1 MPFRTVVVNTHS
13 KLEYSLNYL
22 VFRTPE
28 ETKRILLDEIH
39 TIVIQSTAVS
49 VTTSLLAELCNR
61 KIEVIFC
68 DDKANPICEMTPL
81 YGSHNSSGRVLEQSS
96 WDEATKRLAWMSI
109 TEEKIKRQAW
119 LLKKKGFLDVSDQV
133 LAYSKEVLP
142 GDPTNREGH
151 AAKVYFN
158 NVFGPNFTRE
168 AEVPINAYLNYGYTI
183 LLASFNRAVTACGYI
198 TQLGIHHRSEFNQ
211 FNLSC
216 DLMEPF
222 RFLVD
227 QRAGEIKENE
237 NFKERMISLLGEEVA
252 IKGKSQS
259 LENAIVLYTQ
269 TVFSAVNDGNV
280 TKIAFLEGYAD

>member
-96 WDEATKRLAWMSI
+96 WDESKKRFVWKAI
-109 TEEKIKRQAW
+109 TEEKIRRQAW
-119 LLKKKGFLDVSDQV
+119 LLKKKGLLEVGEQV
-133 LAYSKEVLP
+133 LGYANEVLS

-158 NVFGPNFTRE
+158 NVFGPDFTRE
-168 AEVPINAYLNYGYTI
+168 AEEPVNAYLNYGYTI
-183 LLASFNRAVTACGYI
+183 LLASFNRAVTSCGYI

-227 QRAGEIKENE
+227 ERAGEIKEGDP
-237 NFKERMISLLGEEVA
+237 FKEKMISLLGKEVM
-252 IKGKSQS
+252 IKGKMQS
-259 LENAIVLYTQ
+259 LENAIALYVQ
-269 TVFSAVNDGNV
+269 TVFSAINDGDIS
-280 TKIAFLEGYAD
+280 KIAFLEGYAD

>member
-39 TIVIQSTAVS
+39 TVVIQSTAVS

-81 YGSHNSSGRVLEQSS
+81 YGAHNSSGRVLEQSS
-96 WDEATKRLAWMSI
+96 WDESRKRSVWKAI
-109 TEEKIKRQAW
+109 TEEKIRRQAW
-119 LLKKKGFLDVSDQV
+119 LLKKKGLLEVGEQV
-133 LAYSKEVLP
+133 FGYSKDVLP

-158 NVFGPNFTRE
+158 NIYGPEFTRE
-168 AEVPINAYLNYGYTI
+168 AEVPINGYLNYGYTI

-227 QRAGEIKENE
+227 ERAGEIKEGDP
-237 NFKERMISLLGEEVA
+237 FKERMISLLGEEVA
-252 IKGKSQS
+252 IKGKLQS
-259 LENAIVLYTQ
+259 MENAIALYVQ
-269 TVFSAVNDGNV
+269 TVFSAINDGDV
-280 TKIAFLEGYAD
+280 SKIAFLEGYAD